1 MKLKKQLFYCTGII
15 ILMMLTT
22 FSLAKA
28 ADITVVYG
36 NWKECIAKT
45 YMLKYILEE
54 KVGIKVEI
62 KKMSV
67 PEMWKGVSESKYGAM
82 VCAIL
87 PEQQKYYDQ
96 YKLDIVDL
104 GPNWIGDNK
113 IVHTIMSK
121 KLSER
126 QALVRFLNNYCL
138 CGHKLETVVAIV
150 EGDRISKK
158 AALKWIKDHKKWIEN
173 MMGLCQGFT
182 MEDWG

>member
-1 MKLKKQLFYCTGII
+1 MKSRKVYI
-15 ILMMLTT
+15 ILLGVLVFAISAS

-28 ADITVVYG
+28 ADITVAYG
-36 NWKECIAKT
+36 DWKECIAKT

-54 KVGIKVEI
+54 KAGIKVEI

-67 PEMWKGVSESKYGAM
+67 PEMWKGVSEGKYGAM

-104 GPNWIGDNK
+104 GPNWMGDNK

-121 KLSER
+121 KLSKK

-138 CGHKLETVVAIV
+138 CGYKLETVVAIV
-150 EGDRISKK
+150 EGDKISKK
-158 AALKWIKDHKKWIEN
+158 AALKWIKDHKKWVEN

-182 MEDWG
+182 IEDWG